1 MQCANRPPHWHEGY
15 IYCGCNN
22 NCPDDAGEKWMYRR
36 RRERIHLGPQT
47 AEIVVHLHRNYQAG
61 LKDGLNVVLKIHRYR
76 CNLDEQPVAE
86 LRPYASDK
94 SAYHF
99 PISGEFF
106 TNSTKFP
113 KGFYLGD
120 VEIDGCVVDTIEIV
134 RSPGVWVG
142 EAITTTGTCF
152 DTNVFKDDYCPVED
166 CVEEETEDDCVK
178 GRKPCEPKVMVAQRS
193 IRKNY
198 MSDLNFEG

>member
-36 RRERIHLGPQT
+36 RRERIHLGPQI

-86 LRPYASDK
+86 LRPYASINLHITFQLVG
-94 SAYHF
+94 SSL
-99 PISGEFF
+99 PIRQS
-106 TNSTKFP
+106 
-113 KGFYLGD
+113 
-120 VEIDGCVVDTIEIV
+120 
-134 RSPGVWVG
+134 SPRDFIWV
-142 EAITTTGTCF
+142 
-152 DTNVFKDDYCPVED
+152 
-166 CVEEETEDDCVK
+166 
-178 GRKPCEPKVMVAQRS
+178 M
-193 IRKNY
+193 
-198 MSDLNFEG
+198 